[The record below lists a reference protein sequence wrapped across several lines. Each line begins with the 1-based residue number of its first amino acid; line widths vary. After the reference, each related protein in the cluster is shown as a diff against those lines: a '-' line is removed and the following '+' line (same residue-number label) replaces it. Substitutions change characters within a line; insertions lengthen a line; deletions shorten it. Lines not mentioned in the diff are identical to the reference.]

1 MKVLLLSSRL
11 NLGGIGIYTVSLARS
26 LKEKGVEVIVASS
39 GGELVDSLKK
49 RSIEHI
55 DIPVATSADI
65 GLHTLI
71 SYFKLKRVIRRDKID
86 IIHAQTRVTQIIAA
100 LLSKKLKIGFV
111 TTCHGFF
118 KQKLFRKI
126 FPCWGKR
133 TIAIS
138 DAVRQHLVVDMKVPK
153 EKTAL
158 IYNGIDINRFKQ
170 RKSTEDKKLIKN
182 DYGLKQAP
190 VIGVI
195 SRLSSVKGHKY
206 LIAAFAKL
214 LKDYPDLQLL
224 IVGDGS
230 MKYLSGLK
238 SQIKKLGIEKSIVF
252 LGACHDTSIPLSI
265 IDVFCLPSIQEGLG
279 LAILE
284 AMIMKVPVVASNVG
298 GIYTLINHGK
308 NGLLIPPKDEDA
320 LADAISEI
328 LLDKNLAK
336 KMGLLSKKLVEEK
349 FSLDLMRDSVID
361 VYREVIDTND
371 KELSKK

>member
-26 LKEKGVEVIVASS
+26 LKEKGIEVVVASS

-55 DIPVATSADI
+55 YIPVATSADI

-71 SYFKLKRVIRRDKID
+71 SYFKLKRVILDYKID
-86 IIHAQTRVTQIIAA
+86 IIHAQTRVTQVIAA
-100 LLSKKLKIGFV
+100 LLSRKLKIGFV

-118 KQKLFRKI
+118 KRRFFRKI
-126 FPCWGKR
+126 FPCWGAC

-153 EKTAL
+153 ENTLL
-158 IYNGIDINRFKQ
+158 IYNGIDISRFKQ
-170 RKSTEDKKLIKN
+170 KKSTEDKKLIKR
-182 DYGLKQAP
+182 DFHLMQKP
-190 VIGVI
+190 VVGVI

-206 LIAAFAKL
+206 LIGAFAKL

-238 SQIKKLGIEKSIVF
+238 SQIKKLGIEKSVVF
-252 LGACHDTSIPLSI
+252 TGACRDTSIPLSI

-284 AMIMKVPVVASNVG
+284 AMIMKVPVVASDVG

-308 NGLLIPPKDEDA
+308 NGLLVPPKDEDA
-320 LADAISEI
+320 LSAAILEI
-328 LLDKNLAK
+328 LLDKGLAK

-349 FSLDLMRDSVID
+349 FSLDLMRDSVIAAYKD
-361 VYREVIDTND
+361 IIDTNN